1 MSNNEALPWLRWRW
15 VRFAELDPRPSH
27 YLREIDW
34 LTFLR
39 VRGWLVP
46 FNPIWFPNFP
56 QSTSFTTHFAPAKF
70 VNFNYAPQLCSDR
83 PKSVQTDAF
92 HIQPSGINY
101 ELTLVPTFWLL
112 IVPHRT
118 VRGFRR
124 SDRMEKCYVR
134 PRAEQLLSIQD
145 STEITN
151 RITTATNQL
160 LCLPIQKTRH
170 TCARLQRN

>member
-1 MSNNEALPWLRWRW
+1 MSNNEALPWLRRRW
-15 VRFAELDPRPSH
+15 VRLAELDPRPS
-27 YLREIDW
+27 LLVISVKLIDW
-34 LTFLR
+34 HYCVCVGGLFPVIQYDSRILR
-39 VRGWLVP
+39 SQLDA
-46 FNPIWFPNFP
+46 
-56 QSTSFTTHFAPAKF
+56 APAKF
-70 VNFNYAPQLCSDR
+70 VNFNYAPQLCSGR

-92 HIQPSGINY
+92 HIQPSSINY

-112 IVPHRT
+112 IVSQRA

-134 PRAEQLLSIQD
+134 SRAKQLLSIQD

-160 LCLPIQKTRH
+160 LCLPIQKAPH